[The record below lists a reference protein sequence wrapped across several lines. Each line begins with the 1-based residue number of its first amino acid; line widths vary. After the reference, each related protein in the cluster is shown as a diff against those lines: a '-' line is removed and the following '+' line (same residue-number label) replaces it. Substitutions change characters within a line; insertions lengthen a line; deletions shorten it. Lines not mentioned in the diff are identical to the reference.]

1 MLAGDGGQHQWADP
15 IPWILRERAVAAM
28 AGGMSGR
35 EAAKHYNIGESTALR
50 WARRMRETGSPQ
62 ARPSGGKRPFV
73 LAGQREWIVA
83 RLAEKPDLTLRA
95 LLAELTARGVRGSY
109 FAVWNIV
116 DRAGLSFK
124 KNTARQ
130 RAGSA

>member
-1 MLAGDGGQHQWADP
+1 MGRPYSLD
-15 IPWILRERAVAAM
+15 LRERAVAAM
-28 AGGMSGR
+28 ASGMSGR
-35 EAAKHYNIGESTALR
+35 EAARHYNIGESTALR

-62 ARPSGGKRPFV
+62 ARRSGGKRPFV

-130 RAGSA
+130 RAGLA